1 MLVKHLRKNLL
12 TIINNNNIIKGNKT
26 NIGVNISG
34 INCQALH

>member
-26 NIGVNISG
+26 NIAVNISG
-34 INCQALH
+34 ITIINKM